1 MIKQKNTLGVAVP
14 YPEFFGVY
22 WYLYPDQYFS
32 KSIAE
37 HTIRKTDRQTD
48 RQKFWL
54 YLAAF

>member
-14 YPEFFGVY
+14 YPEFFWVY

-48 RQKFWL
+48 KSSGSI
-54 YLAAF
+54 